1 MVYKGTVRGGARHSG
16 TEPCGDLMKQRI
28 AFLLCALATMAGL
41 QGARADS
48 IVWVGTDF
56 PPMSM
61 SQGEHARQGY
71 LDQMV
76 LFLKEAL
83 PQHDF
88 REDTVPWTRALKTMR
103 DGGPYCMA
111 AAFQTPERSQ
121 FMRFTEPY
129 GYLMPVGVVVPAKD
143 RAHFLP
149 YVTSDEHI
157 RLSAMLQDTKLHI
170 GVANGRSYG
179 PVIDGLLEPLLQSGA
194 AHVQK
199 VYQGEST
206 KTLTTM
212 LGLNRFHYMLAYP
225 IEAVFYQEPGNALLF
240 YPVEGGDQLLEGRF
254 GCTKGAETD
263 RVFAD
268 VAQLVGSKKTWQ
280 PFLTAYER
288 WLPPTLIKQYRK
300 KLANLPKH

>member
-1 MVYKGTVRGGARHSG
+1 MSVRIFAVEDDALTGALLRQYVG
-16 TEPCGDLMKQRI
+16 ELGYEFAGKADNGEAALEEIRRTRPDLVLMDIRLHG
-28 AFLLCALATMAGL
+28 AMDGVGLA
-41 QGARADS
+41 ARLRDDNAT
-48 IVWVGTDF
+48 G
-56 PPMSM
+56 
-61 SQGEHARQGY
+61 
-71 LDQMV
+71 V
-76 LFLKEAL
+76 LFLSAYA
-83 PQHDF
+83 D
-88 REDTVPWTRALKTMR
+88 EDVLARAKL
-103 DGGPYCMA
+103 
-111 AAFQTPERSQ
+111 
-121 FMRFTEPY
+121 TEPY